1 MFGDDARPFA
11 DATVHIWVEDTTYA
25 DAPAIALARWTQP
38 HVSRGAPPELSIA
51 FDLTMAERPPS
62 ANARRLTL
70 RALVDLDGDGEPSV
84 GDYVNVESIRI
95 PAGDDVRV
103 DVNVTRVKDQR
114 TQGAQH
120 EPADR

>member
-11 DATVHIWVEDTTYA
+11 DATVHIWIEDTTYA
-25 DAPAIALARWTQP
+25 DAPAIALAHWTRP
-38 HVSRGAPPELSIA
+38 HASRGDTDPSIP
-51 FDLTMAERPPS
+51 FDATLNERPPS
-62 ANARRLTL
+62 ANTRRLTL

-95 PAGDDVRV
+95 PAGDDVRL
-103 DVNVTRVKDQR
+103 DVKVTRVKDHR